1 MSENEQQKEKKSL
14 QELRIE
20 ALRNPNIDSYISLK
34 NINKVY
40 PNGFQAVYDFNL
52 EIKKNEF
59 IVFVG
64 PSGCGKS
71 TTLRMIAG
79 LEDITAGDLYIDQI
93 YSNNLTPKDR
103 DIAMVFQNYALYPH
117 MTVYENMAF
126 GLKMRHVPNEEIDQR
141 VKEAAEMLDLT
152 TLLDRKPRQLS
163 GGQMQRV
170 ALGRTI
176 VRKAKAFLMD
186 EPLSN
191 LDAKLRVTMRS
202 EIIKIHQRLNTTS
215 IYVTHDQTEAM
226 TMATRIVVMNKGH
239 IQQIGTPEEI
249 YNSPTNKFV
258 ATFIGTPAMNML
270 KGHYEKGVLSFKDG
284 FSIPI
289 DAARQERIENF
300 FKDEIKTLKDRLE
313 NIDFEIELLPHAA
326 TTDRKALLEEDD
338 KKEVETTRKAE
349 FDTDEERAI
358 KAHKAVAKAVLK
370 GSNQFSFK
378 NLFKKKN
385 LPTFEELKAKRI
397 EEINA
402 LIANYEKCLAE
413 GFDCTFGIR
422 PEHIDLERNKVLFA
436 HPSKEFSL
444 DVEIAELLG
453 NEYYLHCTLLGTDF
467 IARINND
474 KSIKQGEKV
483 TFVFNVDRIHI
494 FDDFSDKC
502 IF

>member
-126 GLKMRHVPNEEIDQR
+126 GLKMRHVPNEEIDKR

-170 ALGRTI
+170 AIARALANDPKI
-176 VRKAKAFLMD
+176 ILAD
-186 EPLSN
+186 EPTGA
-191 LDAKLRVTMRS
+191 LDSKTSMQIMELIKDISKDKLVIM
-202 EIIKIHQRLNTTS
+202 
-215 IYVTHDQTEAM
+215 VTHNRELAESY
-226 TMATRIVVMNKGH
+226 ATRIVEM
-239 IQQIGTPEEI
+239 
-249 YNSPTNKFV
+249 
-258 ATFIGTPAMNML
+258 
-270 KGHYEKGVLSFKDG
+270 KDG
-284 FSIPI
+284 
-289 DAARQERIENF
+289 
-300 FKDEIKTLKDRLE
+300 K
-313 NIDFEIELLPHAA
+313 LLSDTEPF
-326 TTDRKALLEEDD
+326 DSDD
-338 KKEVETTRKAE
+338 KTGN
-349 FDTDEERAI
+349 
-358 KAHKAVAKAVLK
+358 LK
-370 GSNQFSFK
+370 INKTSYCI
-378 NLFKKKN
+378 
-385 LPTFEELKAKRI
+385 PHILKP
-397 EEINA
+397 
-402 LIANYEKCLAE
+402 LC
-413 GFDCTFGIR
+413 
-422 PEHIDLERNKVLFA
+422 
-436 HPSKEFSL
+436 
-444 DVEIAELLG
+444 
-453 NEYYLHCTLLGTDF
+453 
-467 IARINND
+467 
-474 KSIKQGEKV
+474 
-483 TFVFNVDRIHI
+483 
-494 FDDFSDKC
+494 
-502 IF
+502 

>member
-1 MSENEQQKEKKSL
+1 MEENKKTL
-14 QELRIE
+14 NKIE

-79 LEDITAGDLYIDQI
+79 LEDITAGDLYLDQI
-93 YSNNLTPKDR
+93 YSNNLTPKER

-117 MTVYENMAF
+117 MSVYDNMAF
-126 GLKMRHVPNEEIDQR
+126 GLKIRNVPKEEIDRR
-141 VKEAAEMLDLT
+141 VKEAAEILDIT

-202 EIIKIHQRLNTTS
+202 EIIKLHQKLNTTS

-226 TMATRIVVMNKGH
+226 TMASRIVVMNKGH
-239 IQQIGTPEEI
+239 IQQIGTPDEI
-249 YNSPTNKFV
+249 YNDPANKFV
-258 ATFIGTPAMNML
+258 ATFIGTPAMNIL
-270 KGHYEKGVLSFKDG
+270 KAYYKDG
-284 FSIPI
+284 YINLS
-289 DAARQERIENF
+289 N
-300 FKDEIKTLKDRLE
+300 EIKIKLSSERVKKINNFIDNELSILNHRLN
-313 NIDFEIELLPHAA
+313 NIDFEIELLPH
-326 TTDRKALLEEDD
+326 KIE
-338 KKEVETTRKAE
+338 KKDTEKMNEADEIKTE
-349 FDTDEERAI
+349 HEYDTDEERMI
-358 KAHKAVAKAVLK
+358 KAHKIVSKAVLK
-370 GSNQFSFK
+370 GSNQFK
-378 NLFKKKN
+378 LRDLFKKST
-385 LPTFEELKAKRI
+385 LPTFNELK
-397 EEINA
+397 EEKIKAINE
-402 LIANYEKCLAE
+402 LIKKYNIYKEE
-413 GFDCTFGIR
+413 GFECSFGIR
-422 PEHIDLERNKVLFA
+422 PEHIEVSSKKNNFPNPSDDFSVKV
-436 HPSKEFSL
+436 
-444 DVEIAELLG
+444 DIAELLG
-453 NEYYLHCTLLGTDF
+453 NEYYIHSKVFEKEF
-467 IARINND
+467 ISRIDND
-474 KSIKQGEKV
+474 KLIKIGDVIDLVINLDK
-483 TFVFNVDRIHI
+483 IHL
-494 FDDFSDKC
+494 FDDLSSIC